1 MRGGCCPVSETELCR
16 SVRAASP
23 LEFPH
28 LVLVLCAGEGRLIL
42 EGSSAVP
49 AFLSLQS
56 NSSISAVPTRHICA
70 LRKGILFCGRE
81 ITRALKFHFRSL
93 NAAFSSVWVGGA
105 CLYSVRLRKA
115 RYLSAKK
122 LTRTKLNN
130 LRNLCSAFFY
140 NYKIPQQKFL
150 KSVHVPLQKSLL
162 M

>member
-1 MRGGCCPVSETELCR
+1 MPGGCCPVSETELCR

-23 LEFPH
+23 LEFPY

-56 NSSISAVPTRHICA
+56 NSSISAIPTRHLCA

-81 ITRALKFHFRSL
+81 ITRALKFHLRSL
-93 NAAFSSVWVGGA
+93 NASFSSVWVGGA

-115 RYLSAKK
+115 RSQ
-122 LTRTKLNN
+122 
-130 LRNLCSAFFY
+130 
-140 NYKIPQQKFL
+140 P
-150 KSVHVPLQKSLL
+150 KS
-162 M
+162 